1 MIGRHHR
8 RVLNKVSSLKKGEK
22 NLPLSFISSLTE
34 NIVNSQ
40 NDFIFCRY
48 FSQRNRTQTNEILFI
63 RLIFHAPIFVAY
75 KGCDS

>member
-1 MIGRHHR
+1 MIGRRRR

-22 NLPLSFISSLTE
+22 KLPLSFISSLTE

-48 FSQRNRTQTNEILFI
+48 FSQRNSYNTDE
-63 RLIFHAPIFVAY
+63 
-75 KGCDS
+75 

>member
-1 MIGRHHR
+1 MIGRRRR

-22 NLPLSFISSLTE
+22 KLPLSFISSRTE

-48 FSQRNRTQTNEILFI
+48 FSQRN
-63 RLIFHAPIFVAY
+63 
-75 KGCDS
+75 S